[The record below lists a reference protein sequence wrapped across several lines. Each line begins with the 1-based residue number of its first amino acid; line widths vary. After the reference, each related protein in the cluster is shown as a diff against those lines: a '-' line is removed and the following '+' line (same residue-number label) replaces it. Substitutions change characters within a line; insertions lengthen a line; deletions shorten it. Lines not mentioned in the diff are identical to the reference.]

1 MLAVN
6 SQGHVGTT
14 GMQYDDGT
22 TWRPLSAPEQ
32 PDFGT
37 VAVPDHPGHLM
48 PSPGALHTAFHK
60 AVEELE
66 RSRGGEP
73 RRAGYAA
80 KSQEAVFEAGLQA
93 FTNSLRAIYVEGQ
106 RGNPN
111 ALSFPPEDI
120 PEIQVVASSPGSGKS
135 TREGVHVGGGSRRAE
150 GQIPV
155 GLCVRGAAHRD
166 RR

>member
-14 GMQYDDGT
+14 GMQYEDGT
-22 TWRPLSAPEQ
+22 TWRPSSAPEQ

-37 VAVPDHPGHLM
+37 TAVPDHPGYLM

-66 RSRGGEP
+66 RSRGREP

-93 FTNSLRAIYVEGQ
+93 YCFASSVVNQTSSRAQLQPIGSSLGVSSLRFSDRFFPAK
-106 RGNPN
+106 
-111 ALSFPPEDI
+111 LS
-120 PEIQVVASSPGSGKS
+120 S
-135 TREGVHVGGGSRRAE
+135 
-150 GQIPV
+150 
-155 GLCVRGAAHRD
+155 VRSAP
-166 RR
+166 